1 MPPKAKFTKE
11 QIVKT
16 AFDMTRENGFS
27 SVTARELGKRLGT
40 SASPIFT
47 VFQSMSELQQEV
59 RKLAMQE
66 FITYVG
72 NVLDYTPSFKRFG
85 MQMISFAMEEPQLF
99 RILYMEENEENRSFD
114 DLFKTLGEPAYLC
127 VDIIQKEN
135 DVTKEEA
142 IILFKQAW
150 IHAFSIGVLL
160 VNKICCFTKEE
171 IAEMLSLEFQGVLY
185 LLKSGNYRQI
195 EVIKK

>member
-47 VFQSMSELQQEV
+47 VFQSMKELQQEV
-59 RKLAMQE
+59 RKLAMKE
-66 FITYVG
+66 FVDYVG
-72 NVLDYTPSFKRFG
+72 NILDYTPSFKRFG

-99 RILYMEENEENRSFD
+99 RILFMEESKENHSFD
-114 DLFKTLGEPAYLC
+114 DLFETLGEAAYLC
-127 VDIIQKEN
+127 VDIIQKDN
-135 DVTKEEA
+135 DVSKEEA
-142 IILFKQAW
+142 VIIFRQAW
-150 IHAFSIGVLL
+150 IQAFSIGVLL
-160 VNKICCFTKEE
+160 VNKICYFTQEE
-171 IAEMLSLEFQGVLY
+171 IAEMLSLEFQGVLN

-195 EVIKK
+195 EVSKK